1 MNQFPPLIPGVLFL
15 FDFSPIILFLPNLV
29 LYCQKLTVEIVGE
42 KLKLYMRNLLLR
54 IRKKSGKM
62 FARSLDYVEIIG
74 NRLPHPA
81 TLFALLAV
89 TVVIISWIGHAVG
102 ASAEHPVDG
111 TIIEARNLLSGDGI
125 RWMYTNL
132 INNFLKFP
140 PLGYVLVVMI
150 GIGVAEGSGLFT
162 TLIRSL
168 VLSAPPKLV
177 TGAIVFAGILSH
189 LASEAGYVILIPLG
203 AMIFHALG
211 RHPMAGLAAAF
222 CGVSGGFGANFF
234 IGSIDPILAGI
245 SQSAAQMIMPEMV
258 VNPAVNYYFMF
269 VSSFLIV
276 FIGTWVTE
284 RIVEPRLGKYQGSA
298 EKLPIVQLTVRE
310 KKGLRWAG
318 IALLLTVA
326 ALAFTVIPEKGI
338 FRDPATGSILHS
350 PFFNGII
357 IGILLMFFIPGL
369 VYGIIVGTIK
379 NDKQVAKYIGQS
391 MSGMGGY
398 IVLVFFAAQ
407 FVYFFNYSN
416 LGIILAIKGAHGLQ
430 SIGLTG
436 ITLIVAFVLLSA
448 FINMFMGSASAKWAI
463 MAPVFIPMLMLIDP
477 PYHPALT
484 QAAFRIGD
492 SVTNLITP
500 MMSYFALIVTFAQK
514 YDEKYGIGTIISTM
528 IPYTV
533 MLTLGWVL
541 LLVLWMILGIP
552 LGPDGPL
559 YIPS

>member
-1 MNQFPPLIPGVLFL
+1 M
-15 FDFSPIILFLPNLV
+15 
-29 LYCQKLTVEIVGE
+29 K
-42 KLKLYMRNLLLR
+42 NLLKR
-54 IRKKSGKM
+54 IRKKSGRI

-89 TVVIISWIGHAVG
+89 IVVIISWAGHALG
-102 ASAEHPVDG
+102 AHAEHPVDG

-168 VLSAPPKLV
+168 VLSAPPRLV
-177 TGAIVFAGILSH
+177 TGAIVLAGILSH

-234 IGSIDPILAGI
+234 IGSIDPILSGI

-269 VSSFLIV
+269 VSSFLVV

-284 RIVEPRLGKYQGSA
+284 RIVEPRLGKYEGSA
-298 EKLPIVQLTVRE
+298 EKLPIVQLTIAE

-318 IALLLTVA
+318 VALLITVA
-326 ALAFTVIPEKGI
+326 ALAFTVIPQNGI
-338 FRDPATGSILHS
+338 FRDPDTGSVLHS

-416 LGIILAIKGAHGLQ
+416 LGIIFAIKGAHGLQ
-430 SIGLTG
+430 AIGLTG

-477 PYHPALT
+477 PYHPGLT

-514 YDEKYGIGTIISTM
+514 YDEKYGVGTIISTM

-533 MLTLGWVL
+533 LLTLGWVL

-559 YIPS
+559 YIPA